1 MRRWSIL
8 VALLAALALPGCGDD
23 DNGTPDDGGTDDV
36 EIGADADADADVEPD
51 VPADVPADVE
61 PDVPA
66 DVPADTPAD
75 VADVPVD
82 PWDVVVN
89 VEEGTTVTP
98 VNLSAIPRTVIGTD
112 EGVLLSDVVDAAV
125 LEATRWPNT
134 YDFIGNDGYDPLV
147 ERLENN
153 RGRLPFY
160 GELELGYL
168 YWDTGSSSLRI
179 NWDASLGFPGSL
191 RVQGMDGGTIRLM
204 PMTAA
209 ELLVRGGGGR
219 ALVDLSTLT
228 TVNVVD
234 PRHPEDGEQPMV
246 PLTDVLT
253 AAAVTGADA
262 LVYRCYGSD
271 GYTYADDNLMPYA
284 NLQHAY
290 VKPADRG
297 VVLEDGFDSTVR
309 SWRSRDTVVLLG
321 LTP

>member
-1 MRRWSIL
+1 MHRWSTL
-8 VALLAALALPGCGDD
+8 LALLAALALPGCGDD
-23 DNGTPDDGGTDDV
+23 DNGTPDDGGTDV
-36 EIGADADADADVEPD
+36 EVGADADADGDADADADVEPD
-51 VPADVPADVE
+51 VPADVE

-66 DVPADTPAD
+66 DTPTDVSDVPA
-75 VADVPVD
+75 D

-98 VNLSAIPRTVIGTD
+98 VNLSALPRSVIGTD
-112 EGVLLSDVVDAAV
+112 EGVLLSDVVDAAAP
-125 LEATRWPNT
+125 ATPWPNT
-134 YDFIGNDGYDPLV
+134 YNLIGNDGFDPLV

-153 RGRLPFY
+153 RGLLPFY
-160 GELELGYL
+160 GELALGYL
-168 YWDTGSSSLRI
+168 YWDAGSGQLRV
-179 NWDASLGFPGSL
+179 NWDASLAFPGSL
-191 RVQGMDGGTIRLM
+191 RVRGMDGGTIRLV
-204 PMTAA
+204 PLTAS
-209 ELLVRGGGGR
+209 EVLVRGGGGR

-262 LVYRCYGSD
+262 LVYQCFASD
-271 GYTYADDNLMPYA
+271 GYTYADDNRMPYT
-284 NLQHAY
+284 NLTHAY
-290 VKPADRG
+290 IKPTDRG

-309 SWRSRDTVVLLG
+309 SWRSRDTVVILG